1 MQVYEFLACFK
12 IHSDFETDTDVLKS
26 GFSPL
31 HGIAPKNYYRTIVE
45 MNESNYQWYYKPT
58 LNVNLLDVN
67 FQTQHTLI
75 FRLKAIRH
83 STDYI

>member
-1 MQVYEFLACFK
+1 
-12 IHSDFETDTDVLKS
+12 
-26 GFSPL
+26 
-31 HGIAPKNYYRTIVE
+31 

>member
-1 MQVYEFLACFK
+1 
-12 IHSDFETDTDVLKS
+12 
-26 GFSPL
+26 
-31 HGIAPKNYYRTIVE
+31 

-67 FQTQHTLI
+67 FQSQQALI
-75 FRLKAIRH
+75 FRLKAISH